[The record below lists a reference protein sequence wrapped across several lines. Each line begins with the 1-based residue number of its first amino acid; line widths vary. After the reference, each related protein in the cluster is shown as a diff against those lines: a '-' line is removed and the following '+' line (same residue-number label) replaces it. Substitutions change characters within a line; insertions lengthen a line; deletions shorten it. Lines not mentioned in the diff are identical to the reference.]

1 MHMRYSVEDE
11 HARALRRVR
20 ASTCTLYN
28 VVEDLDDP
36 EEIQRRADLLLAVE
50 DLADVTQYL
59 LERAREI
66 AWQDARETGEEHYE

>member
-1 MHMRYSVEDE
+1 MFMRYSVEDE

-20 ASTCTLYN
+20 ASVCTLYN

-36 EEIQRRADLLLAVE
+36 EEIQRRADLLIAVE

-59 LERAREI
+59 LERTREI
-66 AWQDARETGEEHYE
+66 AWQDVAGQGEEHYE